1 MHPVVKAHRETASVG
16 EAPTG
21 ESPFEDVRPEVEVHQ
36 VEACWGE
43 VCPGEELA
51 NKGYALDVHI
61 GNLCLADVLEF
72 HIGGD
77 CLEYDSVTHFLKEK
91 ATILDDIFGSKQSN
105 EKLDHPHSCYPEAK
119 LTSLTLPLREIKAL
133 LMDLDAN
140 GVVYINSDQET
151 PRESTSNLQG
161 QQNQDSQEKP
171 ADPKGDEEISS
182 DTAGESTP
190 EPSRPSSACLEISG
204 TAENSGAAAS
214 SFKRHVH
221 VSRNKKK
228 RHLEF
233 PKQRLLEKAEKY
245 LDAEDDDELDFFGKF
260 VATRL
265 RQLNDQQRVLAEKQI
280 MEILYNCSQNMVSSQ
295 FSLANKNQMNT
306 RETLHSTNLPAS
318 GQEEDFSSYIS
329 L

>member
-1 MHPVVKAHRETASVG
+1 MSQSVRYLPHDFIREFLELYRALPCLWKIRSPDYSNRVKRGAAYEQLLELCKKIDTDASIDFVKAKIATFRGSFRKELKKIW
-16 EAPTG
+16 
-21 ESPFEDVRPEVEVHQ
+21 ESKKSS
-36 VEACWGE
+36 A
-43 VCPGEELA
+43 GEEEV
-51 NKGYALDVHI
+51 YVP
-61 GNLCLADVLEF
+61 
-72 HIGGD
+72 
-77 CLEYDSVTHFLKEK
+77 
-91 ATILDDIFGSKQSN
+91 
-105 EKLDHPHSCYPEAK
+105 KLWYFD
-119 LTSLTLPLREIKAL
+119 L
-133 LMDLDAN
+133 LLFTA
-140 GVVYINSDQET
+140 DQET
-151 PRESTSNLQG
+151 PRESTSNLQD

-214 SFKRHVH
+214 SFKTHVY